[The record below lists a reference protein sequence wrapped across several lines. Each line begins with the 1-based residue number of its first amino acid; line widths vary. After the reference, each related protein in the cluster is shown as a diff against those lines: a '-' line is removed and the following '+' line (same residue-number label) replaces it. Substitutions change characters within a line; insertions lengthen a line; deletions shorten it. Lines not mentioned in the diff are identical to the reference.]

1 MSKCPRCFHDNPAN
15 VPSCELC
22 GASLTKTADTTPA
35 KKITSADPTSIL
47 AALTQD
53 ETDTS
58 SSQGSESLMS
68 MRSNEVDAGMRVV
81 LQNNQDP
88 VVGGGGRGAGAMSL
102 TAMGS
107 GYRLCP
113 QCTAANALT
122 AIACV
127 QCGASLESRAAPK
140 PGKKVESGM
149 ELIAVQED
157 GTEGRRI
164 PLDQENSVVGR
175 SGDIAYPND
184 AFLSPHH
191 ALLHIDGTTLYAE
204 DLNSLNGTYL
214 KIREEIVLHPGDV
227 FLMGRQVLRVQR
239 FENEYAVRSR
249 AADGTRYMGSP
260 LPSGRLKI
268 EQIGL
273 GGMVQDVHC
282 LSSEGALI
290 GREKGDVLFSHDKFM
305 SSRHAQIRLDDDG
318 EFYLADQNSSNGSWL
333 RIQKRRALV
342 DGDFLFLGQQL
353 FRVSIPK

>member
-1 MSKCPRCFHDNPAN
+1 MDA
-15 VPSCELC
+15 
-22 GASLTKTADTTPA
+22 
-35 KKITSADPTSIL
+35 TSIL

-53 ETDTS
+53 QIDTP
-58 SSQGSESLMS
+58 GAKAPESLMT
-68 MRSNEVDAGMRVV
+68 MRSNEVEAGMRVV
-81 LQNNQDP
+81 LQHSDEP
-88 VVGGGGRGAGAMSL
+88 LVGQGGTSTL

-113 QCTAANALT
+113 QCTAANDLT
-122 AIACV
+122 AITCV

-140 PGKKVESGM
+140 PGKKIDSGM
-149 ELIAVQED
+149 LLIAVQED
-157 GTEGRRI
+157 GSEGRRI
-164 PLDQENSVVGR
+164 PLNQENSVVGR
-175 SGDIAYPND
+175 AGDIAYPND
-184 AFLSPHH
+184 AFLSPRH
-191 ALLHIDGTTLYAE
+191 ALLHIDGDTLYAE

-214 KIREEIVLHPGDV
+214 KIREEIVLRPSDV

-260 LPSGRLKI
+260 LPTGRLKI

-290 GREKGDVLFSHDKFM
+290 GREKGDVLFPQDKFM
-305 SSRHAQIRLDDDG
+305 SSRHAKIRLADDG

-333 RIQKRRALV
+333 RIQTRRELA

-353 FRVSIPK
+353 FRVALPK